1 MIISG
6 GENVFPREVED
17 LLAQHP
23 EIEEVAVVGVPD
35 EDFGQRLQAFVVR
48 RPGSTLTGGAV
59 QEHVKANLARFKVP
73 REVAFMDELPRNA
86 TGKILK
92 RELQVGA

>member
-1 MIISG
+1 MS
-6 GENVFPREVED
+6 EDPSWPRASTWLGAYEPGSRVD
-17 LLAQHP
+17 L
-23 EIEEVAVVGVPD
+23 AVVGVPD
-35 EDFGQRLQAFVVR
+35 RDFGQRLQAFVVR
-48 RPGSTLTGGAV
+48 RPGSTLTEEAV